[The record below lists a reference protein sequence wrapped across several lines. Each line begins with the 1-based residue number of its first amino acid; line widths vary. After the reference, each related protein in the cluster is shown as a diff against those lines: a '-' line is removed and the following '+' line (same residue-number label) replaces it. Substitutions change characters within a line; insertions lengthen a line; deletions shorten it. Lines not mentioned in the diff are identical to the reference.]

1 MKRFNNDVSAVYQNL
16 YDLTLTQLKS
26 WGVKYDKLIMGKPY
40 GTPVDTDALSPA
52 EVKNMIE
59 NDR

>member
-1 MKRFNNDVSAVYQNL
+1 MKRFNNDVAAVYQNL
-16 YDLTLTQLKS
+16 YDLTTTQLKR

-40 GTPVDTDALSPA
+40 GTQVDIDALTPA
-52 EVKNMIE
+52 QAKNYIE